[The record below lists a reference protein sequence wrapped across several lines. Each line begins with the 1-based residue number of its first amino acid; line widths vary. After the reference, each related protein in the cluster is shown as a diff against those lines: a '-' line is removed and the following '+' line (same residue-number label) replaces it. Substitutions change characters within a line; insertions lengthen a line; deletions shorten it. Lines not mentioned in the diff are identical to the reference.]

1 MCQLRRT
8 TRQPA
13 DSHGRH
19 STSYSDAGSAVSRR
33 AMAKDK
39 NVSGGPLELRVPGL
53 GAYVE
58 DGGIVD
64 IPDYQPGHSHADP
77 SEDCDQPGLHI
88 VVPVDPPA
96 KWQAVTDSKPKARAG
111 KADG

>member
-33 AMAKDK
+33 AMAKYK

-53 GAYVE
+53 DAYVE

-64 IPDYQPGHSHADP
+64 IPEFQPDGVSP
-77 SEDCDQPGLHI
+77 II
-88 VVPVDPPA
+88 VPENRWEP
-96 KWQAVTDSKPKARAG
+96 VTDKPKARTG